1 MGNKYKILAN
11 VENEMVADEIIELLE
26 HNDIKAFKEYEGES
40 MSTQIYMN
48 KPLEGIDLEV
58 LEEDYQEAK
67 DLINAFFSEVNE
79 S

>member
-1 MGNKYKILAN
+1 MDNKYKILAN
-11 VENEMVADEIIELLE
+11 VDNEMIADEIIELLE
-26 HNDIKAFKEYEGES
+26 NNDIKAFKEYEGES

>member
-1 MGNKYKILAN
+1 MENKYKILAN
-11 VENEMVADEIIELLE
+11 VENEMIADEIIELLE
-26 HNDIKAFKEYEGES
+26 NNDIKAFKEYEGES

-67 DLINAFFSEVNE
+67 DLINAFFSEVDE